1 MKLTRIFAA
10 AAAGVMLF
18 TVSVSAEVNN
28 SEREDIISEINV
40 MNSDCNIAS
49 SVSNVMSAAGADP
62 TPRLLVRGDTD
73 ASGSRRLV
81 VTPYNC
87 ANGVIIAAAYSGGCL
102 KASSAVQYTGNS
114 IEITLNNSADADT
127 VKVML
132 WDSIN
137 GMTPICGSK
146 LFVKDGNVVSAA
158 QMIKEEYSAYAQALL
173 EGEWNTD
180 SVSAA
185 QMLENEYF
193 TKAALQFSVSWEN

>member
-1 MKLTRIFAA
+1 MKLKRIFAA

-18 TVSVSAEVNN
+18 AAPVSAEVNN
-28 SEREDIISEINV
+28 TESEDIISEIDV
-40 MNSDCNIAS
+40 MNSDCNKAS
-49 SVSNVMSAAGADP
+49 SVNNVMSVTGADP

-73 ASGSRRLV
+73 VSGNRRLV

-114 IEITLNNSADADT
+114 IEITLNNSADADA

-132 WDSIN
+132 WNSTN

-158 QMIKEEYSAYAQALL
+158 QMIREEYSAYAQALL

-180 SVSAA
+180 FVSAA
-185 QMLENEYF
+185 QMLEDEYS
-193 TKAALQFSVSWEN
+193 TKTSMMFRVSWEN

>member
-1 MKLTRIFAA
+1 MRKGLGFMNLKRIFAA

-18 TVSVSAEVNN
+18 TVSVSAEVNTAA
-28 SEREDIISEINV
+28 SEDIS
-40 MNSDCNIAS
+40 SIAS
-49 SVSNVMSAAGADP
+49 SESNVVLVTSQDS
-62 TPRLLVRGDTD
+62 TPRLLVRGYTDTD
-73 ASGSRRLV
+73 GSRRLV

-87 ANGVIIAAAYSGGCL
+87 ANGVIIAAAYSGGYL
-102 KASSAVQYTGNS
+102 KSSSSVQYTGS
-114 IEITLNNSADADT
+114 STEITLNNSADADT

-137 GMTPICGSK
+137 GMDPICGSN
-146 LFVKDGNVVSAA
+146 LFVKDGKVVSAS

-180 SVSAA
+180 SVLAA

-193 TKAALQFSVSWEN
+193 TKAAMQFSVRWEN